1 MKTRSIPVVLI
12 VAVPTMALAGTGHH
26 EASFADWLM
35 HSIPVVVAGVG
46 VYLALK
52 GAQRNPAR
60 EGALS
65 MIALGVLA
73 IGLIHIA
80 ELLFEVMGLFH
91 VEDEA
96 MEWLEHILAMVG
108 LALIAIGLGHF
119 KGSYEKKQNE
129 TQKISVR
136 MDKERV

>member
-1 MKTRSIPVVLI
+1 LLRAFT
-12 VAVPTMALAGTGHH
+12 
-26 EASFADWLM
+26 
-35 HSIPVVVAGVG
+35 AGVT
-46 VYLALK
+46 
-52 GAQRNPAR
+52 
-60 EGALS
+60 
-65 MIALGVLA
+65 
-73 IGLIHIA
+73 
-80 ELLFEVMGLFH
+80 EV
-91 VEDEA
+91 DTPTT